1 MNDRI
6 EKIYERAAHELNQ
19 QFFSR
24 PDNWDELL
32 RAKFAELLVRECAQE
47 AFEFWCQQRDEA
59 EESARSHIL
68 NHFGF

>member
-32 RAKFAELLVRECAQE
+32 
-47 AFEFWCQQRDEA
+47 
-59 EESARSHIL
+59 
-68 NHFGF
+68 